1 MKTNYIKCSILL
13 LAALCITVASKAQTS
28 VSDGGRPA
36 VKQSHENYDVSHTDN
51 QGRHIET
58 MQIDEDD
65 KVIKA
70 EFVDNKMT
78 GLSINGQKIAEA
90 DWDKYSEDIAEI
102 REQIKLNKEQAKRN
116 EAQAKLNEI
125 QAQKNQEQARLNELQ
140 EKKNEIQAQKN
151 QEQVRLNQLQAGKDQ
166 EQAERNQEQARLNQL
181 QEKRNEEQAVK
192 NQEQAK
198 RNEIQAQKNQIQA
211 EENERFIKQLTEDL
225 VSDKIIPD
233 TKSLHGFTMNSY
245 EMTVNGVKQPDAV
258 FKQYRAKFDKA
269 SKHDMSYSRDGMIF
283 SNQ

>member
-13 LAALCITVASKAQTS
+13 LAALCFTITSRAQTVVHDS
-28 VSDGGRPA
+28 GSSGA
-36 VKQSHENYDVSHTDN
+36 KQTHENYDVNHTDD
-51 QGRHIET
+51 QGHHVET
-58 MQIDEDD
+58 MQIDQDD

-70 EFVDNKMT
+70 AFVDDKMT

-90 DWDKYSEDIAEI
+90 DWDKYSGDIAKI

-116 EAQAKLNEI
+116 EAQAKLNEL
-125 QAQKNQEQARLNELQ
+125 QAKKNEEQARLNELQ
-140 EKKNEIQAQKN
+140 VKENEIQAQKN
-151 QEQVRLNQLQAGKDQ
+151 QEQVRVNQLQAGKDQ
-166 EQAERNQEQARLNQL
+166 EQAERNQEQARRNQL

-192 NQEQAK
+192 NQAQAK
-198 RNEIQAQKNQIQA
+198 RNEIQAQKNQVQA

-233 TKSLHGFTMNSY
+233 AKSLRDFTMNTY

-258 FKQYRAKFDKA
+258 FKKYREKFDKA
-269 SKHDMSYSRDGMIF
+269 SKHDMSYSRDGVIF